1 MKLLVFVLATSRTFV
16 GVMTQVSLAHIEP
29 AQLSFAKCANFVG
42 KIVVSYKSFFVIFR
56 VLLDLT
62 CLRASLSDCFL
73 IDAIFLF
80 VDPVDSLSS
89 GVGNVD
95 LEGSLADGNLVLVNQ
110 PYELV
115 ALIVGYWVIF
125 VLRSVH

>member
-1 MKLLVFVLATSRTFV
+1 MKLLVFVLAAGRTFV
-16 GVMTQVSLAHIEP
+16 GVMTQVSLAHIKP
-29 AQLSFAKCANFVG
+29 AQLSFSKCANFVG
-42 KIVVSYKSFFVIFR
+42 KIVICHKSFFVVFR

-62 CLRASLSDCFL
+62 CLGASLSYCFL
-73 IDAIFLF
+73 IDAIFLL
-80 VDPVDSLSS
+80 VDPIDSLSS

-95 LEGSLADGNLVLVNQ
+95 LERSLADGNLVLVNQ
-110 PYELV
+110 PYKLV